1 MDDGGQC
8 SAPALDL
15 PGKPASDHVV
25 SDSDDPLGLFD
36 ERRLLGAV
44 EAAQNG
50 DAVYVLSRR
59 FRIIEEPYDLDLQH
73 LANVVDVAA
82 LPTRAHDDE
91 PAPSISSAHSRRA
104 PSGSGSGP
112 RCRPATS
119 AGAFSHP
126 LTVFP
131 GPDFPTGSLDLFVS
145 IIDPAEQLRVV
156 VWVEIGRPFEDGVV
170 RMGVQDVTREADSRL
185 LVLDQ

>member
-73 LANVVDVAA
+73 LANVVDDA
-82 LPTRAHDDE
+82 

-145 IIDPAEQLRVV
+145 IIDPAEQLPVV
-156 VWVEIGRPFEDGVV
+156 VFVEIGRPFEDGVV
-170 RMGVQDVTREADSRL
+170 RMGVQDVT
-185 LVLDQ
+185 